1 MITIQPQN
9 PSINDYIQA
18 IGREKIEQMILN
30 YLKIKAQF
38 YEQTLEKEET
48 KPTYKD
54 FGISE
59 ELHNKILAL
68 KSVPKKSNDKMSLLR
83 EEINSKLKD
92 DYSNKSIEEIREEYF
107 QSKGYL

>member
-9 PSINDYIQA
+9 PSINEYIQA
-18 IGREKIEQMILN
+18 IGKEKIEQMLLN

-38 YEQTLEKEET
+38 YEQTLET

-68 KSVPKKSNDKMSLLR
+68 KSAPKKSNDKMSLLR
-83 EEINSKLKD
+83 EEISSKLKD